1 MSKGNK
7 NDNKTIMLSVI
18 RMCENRNCEILD
30 FCIDGNYCEFK
41 LKIKNSPKN

>member
-1 MSKGNK
+1 MTKANK

-18 RMCENRNCEILD
+18 RMAENRNLEILD

-41 LKIKNSPKN
+41 LKIKEDSP